1 MGKWRTR
8 YQAITLVAVGLLA
21 FSVGLNPILAS
32 APATAG
38 SVMPV
43 AEPRQ
48 EPANG
53 VAASTVAALP
63 SRVFVLDNGLVV
75 TELPADRL
83 ASLGSISE
91 QPTPTAGTIEA
102 SSTVLP
108 SRLIVVDSDDNIT
121 GIWSAATGSK
131 YSFYSLRVREQQ
143 WQGPDHPMTEGI
155 LAQYNGLLGEVDWS
169 QSGRV
174 YGEEVEG

>member
-8 YQAITLVAVGLLA
+8 YQAITLVAAGLLA
-21 FSVGLNPILAS
+21 SSVGLNPILAS
-32 APATAG
+32 PPAAA
-38 SVMPV
+38 SSIMPV

-48 EPANG
+48 EPTNALT
-53 VAASTVAALP
+53 VSTVAALP
-63 SRVFVLDNGLVV
+63 SRVFVLDNRLVV

-83 ASLGSISE
+83 AQLEPVSE
-91 QPTPTAGTIEA
+91 QSTPTAGAIEA

-121 GIWSAATGSK
+121 GIWSAATGSQ

-143 WQGPDHPMTEGI
+143 WQWPDHPMTEGI
-155 LAQYNGLLGEVDWS
+155 LAQYSRLLGEVDWG
-169 QSGRV
+169 QSGKV
-174 YGEEVEG
+174 YGEDRTG